1 MRFLKVVYSEILLF
15 IEFRFSPSVSF
26 ADILQFE
33 TLNIYRED
41 PSNDFVCQ
49 YPWYRY
55 EGLKIAYRRII
66 IL

>member
-1 MRFLKVVYSEILLF
+1 MRFIKVVYSEILLF
-15 IEFRFSPSVSF
+15 TEFRFSPSVSF

-49 YPWYRY
+49 YPW
-55 EGLKIAYRRII
+55 
-66 IL
+66 